1 MKFYKISNIFTII
14 TLFLSCFFTSS
25 CNKENKST
33 DNNIKKL
40 LISIQKDLGTTPEDK
55 ILSEKIDSLLTIKN
69 LDSFK
74 HINEYGKHLHYT
86 GQQAKAVEFYSELA
100 FFYQS
105 QEKTTTQDYKNLINC
120 YIPLGAAFEELGLK
134 NMAMDYYMEGIE
146 IADQHNFQSHKAM
159 LLNNIGVIYFGIEDY
174 DQALEYFTKASIIN
188 SKEKNKDE
196 LFINYNNIAEV
207 YMKKNNLS
215 KSMDYSLK
223 ALQYLDEQKDGAMYY
238 MMHSN
243 IGLTYTLRNDYPM
256 AISYLNNAIVH
267 QKELG
272 LTTYLISSY
281 LNIADVYIKTNNLDT
296 ANYFAQ
302 EALNLATE
310 KENISLQ
317 IQTLLTQSSLA
328 KIDKNYALSLE
339 LLEKADLLKDSIQQL
354 DNKKKMENWE
364 KIYELEKIHTINN
377 SIIDKWDPKT
387 ILLIMIGIVTILIC
401 LIIILYLTNKNKD
414 QKIERTKLSE
424 IKHQKEQSERFAA
437 EEEKNKEMQKE
448 IDLQNRQ
455 LTTYTLEKIRFNE
468 LISDINSELKQVLLE
483 INPRSKEH
491 KERIQNL
498 LNKLAQLDIHDNWQ
512 EFQYYFEQVH
522 PCFYERLEA
531 QFPSLTAR
539 DKRLCAFISLGLTT
553 KEIAT
558 ITFREVRSCESS
570 RNRLRKKLGVSAE
583 VDLTKFIGE
592 ITKI

>member
-1 MKFYKISNIFTII
+1 
-14 TLFLSCFFTSS
+14 
-25 CNKENKST
+25 
-33 DNNIKKL
+33 
-40 LISIQKDLGTTPEDK
+40 
-55 ILSEKIDSLLTIKN
+55 
-69 LDSFK
+69 
-74 HINEYGKHLHYT
+74 
-86 GQQAKAVEFYSELA
+86 
-100 FFYQS
+100 
-105 QEKTTTQDYKNLINC
+105 
-120 YIPLGAAFEELGLK
+120 
-134 NMAMDYYMEGIE
+134 
-146 IADQHNFQSHKAM
+146 
-159 LLNNIGVIYFGIEDY
+159 
-174 DQALEYFTKASIIN
+174 
-188 SKEKNKDE
+188 
-196 LFINYNNIAEV
+196 
-207 YMKKNNLS
+207 
-215 KSMDYSLK
+215 MDYSLK

-317 IQTLLTQSSLA
+317 IQALLTQSSLA

-387 ILLIMIGIVTILIC
+387 ILLIMTGIVTILIC

-424 IKHQKEQSERFAA
+424 IKHQKELSERFAT

-498 LNKLAQLDIHDNWQ
+498 LKKLAQLDIHDNWQ